1 MEDYTSTNDHLETAE
16 LYQKLY
22 PESPEVDISEQL
34 CTFFK
39 DAQDPMGSYTGTSL
53 WGDAYPEQDVD
64 DL

>member
-1 MEDYTSTNDHLETAE
+1 MEEYTNTTEFEELKPKDESYTDDMQVDLEET
-16 LYQKLY
+16 
-22 PESPEVDISEQL
+22 L